1 MSMPSVFGVYGVSN
15 TGKTTVLAQLVTRL
29 FKDGYRVATVKQTNK
44 AISMDMERKDTWRH
58 RQAGAQLVVFSSRCE
73 TNFLLSTR
81 QSTSEILQ
89 KISGFG
95 DFDVILIE
103 GVDAP
108 DVPKIQIGSGKKRPN
123 TVCVFKNNIEE
134 ILSFIK
140 KGIQRKHSDNPLSI
154 QVNGKEIPLSPFPAQ
169 IIANTI
175 LGMLRSLKEVDDIN
189 EVRIELHQ
197 A

>member
-1 MSMPSVFGVYGVSN
+1 M
-15 TGKTTVLAQLVTRL
+15 LAQLVTRL
-29 FKDGYRVATVKQTNK
+29 SEEGYRVATVKQTNK

-58 RQAGAQLVVFSSRCE
+58 RQAGARLVVFSSRCE

-89 KISGFG
+89 KISAFG

-103 GVDAP
+103 GVDDP

-123 TVCVFKNNIEE
+123 TVCVFHDNIEE
-134 ILSFIK
+134 LLSLIK
-140 KGIQRKHSDNPLSI
+140 KGIQRKQSDTHLSI
-154 QVNGKEIPLSPFPAQ
+154 QVNGKEVPLSPFPAQ

-175 LGMLRSLKEVDDIN
+175 KGMLRSLKEVDDIN
-189 EVRIELHQ
+189 EVRIEFHQ